1 MERSN
6 EPGGIMRSHAE
17 AVKPTRHVTMEDV
30 ADAAGVSRALV
41 SLVMRNSPKVS
52 EERRRRVTEAALR
65 LGYRPNAMARG
76 LASRRTRTVGVLLHE
91 LHNPFYAEIMDG
103 IDEAAAELDHRVLIA
118 TAGARQGGE
127 QRAIDA
133 FLEHRVDGIVLVGT
147 RLPTAEIDRA
157 ARVTPTVVVA
167 RAVRSRHVDTVSND
181 EPAGCRLAVRHLQGL
196 GHRRIAHIDGGHGA
210 GAAARRA
217 GYGRAM
223 RDLGLGAEIQIVKG
237 DYTDIAG
244 AQAAERLLAGREL
257 PTAIF
262 AANDIAAAGAIDRL
276 EDAGLRIPED
286 ISVVGYDNTFLAA
299 LHHVSLTTVN
309 QPRPEMGR
317 LALAAVVERVEEG
330 RREPTRLRLQPEL
343 VVRSTTA
350 PPRRPVVPEPASRAG
365 RQRGAPAL
373 ERRSR

>member
-1 MERSN
+1 
-6 EPGGIMRSHAE
+6 MRSDDH
-17 AVKPTRHVTMEDV
+17 AVKESRHVTMDDV
-30 ADAAGVSRALV
+30 AVEAGVSRALV

-52 EERRRRVTEAALR
+52 EERRRRVVEAAVR

-103 IDEAAAELDHRVLIA
+103 IDQAAAELDHRVLIA

-127 QRAIDA
+127 GRAIDA
-133 FLEHRVDGIVLVGT
+133 FLEYRVDGLVLVGT
-147 RLPTAEIDRA
+147 RLPAAEIVRA
-157 ARVTPTVVVA
+157 ARLTPTVVVA
-167 RAVRSRHVDTVSND
+167 RTVRSPHVATVSND
-181 EPAGCRLAVRHLQGL
+181 EPAGCRLAVQHLVEL
-196 GHRRIAHIDGGHGA
+196 GHRRIAHIDGGRGA

-217 GYGRAM
+217 GYARAM
-223 RDLGLGAEIQIVKG
+223 RELGLGAEIRVVKG

-244 AQAAERLLAGREL
+244 VRAAERLLADATL

-276 EDAGLRIPED
+276 EDAGLRIPD
-286 ISVVGYDNTFLAA
+286 DVSVVGYDNTFLAA

-317 LALAAVVERVEEG
+317 LALRALVEQVDSGGTGAVRV
-330 RREPTRLRLQPEL
+330 RLAPHL

-350 PPRRPVVPEPASRAG
+350 PPRSG
-365 RQRGAPAL
+365 
-373 ERRSR
+373 